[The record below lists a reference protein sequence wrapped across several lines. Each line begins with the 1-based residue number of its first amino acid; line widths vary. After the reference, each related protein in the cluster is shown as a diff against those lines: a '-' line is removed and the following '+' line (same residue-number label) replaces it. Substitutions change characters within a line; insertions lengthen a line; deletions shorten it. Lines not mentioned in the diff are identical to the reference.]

1 MRLTL
6 LLMAVYLGGMAVL
19 ATQVDRSF
27 FINDGLAVAVFVV
40 MLAALLFTFG
50 IRSAGERR

>member
-6 LLMAVYLGGMAVL
+6 LMMAVYLGGMAVL